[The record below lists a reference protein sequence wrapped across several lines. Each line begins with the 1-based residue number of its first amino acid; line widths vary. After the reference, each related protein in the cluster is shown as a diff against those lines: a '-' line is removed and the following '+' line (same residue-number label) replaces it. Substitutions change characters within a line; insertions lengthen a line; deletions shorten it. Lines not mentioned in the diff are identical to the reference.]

1 MDDFV
6 DYKLA
11 KLKIHILAYQEDIAD
26 SNTGIQIQ
34 NTDGIVLET
43 HGSSTNST
51 FPEILQ
57 CMMQWKLM
65 RFNFVKN

>member
-6 DYKLA
+6 DYELA

-57 CMMQWKLM
+57 CKMQLKWLKIS
-65 RFNFVKN
+65 